1 MGKAGSSCPIFN
13 QHLVL
18 HLLYP
23 AAVPFF
29 KKWIYLHF
37 FLPSLAPLSFIPQCL
52 LSSPP
57 ALSYKHGY
65 PRYPSSQGKSGAVNL
80 TRPITLSHSSR
91 KFLSSPLCQ
100 HARRHHEAAPGVY
113 ILVLSK
119 GQDVF
124 WHVQAPF
131 LVDIDHSTCPD
142 TTVWDVMWGD
152 GLVSGTAARLMV
164 VCSEPEECQTKTA
177 SQNFPVKDFKL
188 LISASVSLSASTT
201 EYNAHSCPQTPQ
213 SSTHPS

>member
-1 MGKAGSSCPIFN
+1 MGKAGSSCPFFN

-18 HLLYP
+18 RLLYP

-29 KKWIYLHF
+29 KKWIYLRF
-37 FLPSLAPLSFIPQCL
+37 FLPSLAPFSFIPQCL

-80 TRPITLSHSSR
+80 IRPITFSHSSR

-100 HARRHHEAAPGVY
+100 HTQRHHEAAPGVY

-131 LVDIDHSTCPD
+131 LVDIDRGTCPD
-142 TTVWDVMWGD
+142 TTVMRCDVGEWSGVRHCCKAY
-152 GLVSGTAARLMV
+152 GCLLWAWRVSD
-164 VCSEPEECQTKTA
+164 K
-177 SQNFPVKDFKL
+177 N
-188 LISASVSLSASTT
+188 SLSKF
-201 EYNAHSCPQTPQ
+201 
-213 SSTHPS
+213 PSKGLQITDFCFCFSFRKYHKI